1 VGDTVEHRF
10 GGPVTKRAR
19 IFASVRARVDVR
31 DLVPSRADYELRPRT
46 LRSDLLAG
54 LTVGVVA
61 LPLALAFGVS
71 SGVGP
76 AAGLVT
82 AVVAGVVAAVFG
94 GSHVQVS
101 GPTGAMAVVLAPIVV
116 HHGVGSVAL
125 VTLLGGAIVLVCGLL
140 RLGRVVTY
148 VPWPVV
154 EGFTLGI
161 AAIIFLQQ
169 VPAAVGVTADTGH
182 NTVVTAVRSV
192 GAALWPSGAVVDGS
206 VLDGV
211 GHGSGTPVWVWTLAV
226 VAVVAAIMLV
236 LPRVASAL
244 PASLIAVALVTVLTE
259 MLDAPVPR
267 IGELPSS
274 LPFPV
279 LPDATP
285 DAVRDLVG
293 AAVAIAALA
302 AIESLLSARVAAGM
316 VAGRADDRQDGSA
329 GGRPG
334 GSPRGRVVDSGP
346 YHPDRELVGQGL
358 ASLAS
363 GVFGGMPASGAIA
376 RTAVN
381 VRSGART
388 RLAAVVHALVILAVI
403 YLATGPVGSIPLAA
417 LAGVLMVTSF
427 RMIGASTIRSVLTS
441 TRPDAL
447 TFAVTAVITVAF
459 DLIDAVQIG
468 LLIAA
473 FFALRAV
480 ARATSVRR
488 EPLPGV
494 AHEGDERIAL
504 FRLDGAMFF
513 GASDRILGEVT
524 ALTDAGSG
532 RPGGVPGGVAGDVP
546 GGVPGSLPDD
556 RRDDLHEPVE
566 VVILR
571 LSHVQLVDA
580 TGARALADLV
590 QELERRGVM
599 VLVKGIQPQHRR
611 LLEAVGLHRV
621 LRHESHLFADLP
633 AAVEHARSHVRQA
646 QTA

>member
-1 VGDTVEHRF
+1 MTM
-10 GGPVTKRAR
+10 RAR
-19 IFASVRARVDVR
+19 MIASVRERVDIR
-31 DLVPSRADYELRPRT
+31 DLVPSRADYDLRPRT

-54 LTVGVVA
+54 ITVGVVA

-82 AVVAGVVAAVFG
+82 AVVAGIVAAVFG

-101 GPTGAMAVVLAPIVV
+101 GPTGAMAVVLAPIVA

-148 VPWPVV
+148 IPWPVV

-169 VPAAVGVTADTGH
+169 VPAAVGITAETGH
-182 NTVVTAVRSV
+182 NTLITAVRSV
-192 GAALWPSGAVVDGS
+192 GTALWPSGAIVDGS
-206 VLDGV
+206 VVDGV
-211 GHGSGTPVWVWTLAV
+211 VHGAGTPAWIWTLGV
-226 VAVVAAIMLV
+226 VAVVAAVMLV

-244 PASLIAVALVTVLTE
+244 PASLVAVALVTVLAE
-259 MLDAPVPR
+259 VLDAPVPR

-293 AAVAIAALA
+293 AALAIAALA

-316 VAGRADDRQDGSA
+316 SAGRPGKRGGGSA
-329 GGRPG
+329 GAGEE
-334 GSPRGRVVDSGP
+334 PRDQGTGP

-363 GVFGGMPASGAIA
+363 GMFGGIPATGAIA

-403 YLATGPVGSIPLAA
+403 YLATGPVGRIPLAA

-427 RMIGASTIRSVLTS
+427 RMIGAATIRSVLTS

-447 TFAVTAVITVAF
+447 TFVVTAVITVAF

-480 ARATSVRR
+480 AGATSVHR

-524 ALTDAGSG
+524 ALTDAGSSG
-532 RPGGVPGGVAGDVP
+532 RGD
-546 GGVPGSLPDD
+546 GDG
-556 RRDDLHEPVE
+556 RDDLHEPVE

-590 QELERRGVM
+590 LELERRGVM
-599 VLVKGIQPQHRR
+599 VLVKGVQPQHRR
-611 LLEAVGLHRV
+611 LLEAVGLHRM